1 MPRQGNII
9 FVIQPARGRRSEED
23 LGGGTTIKDMIVAC
37 VDQFKREKKTILRKE
52 DVYGLLVFIAHQ
64 CFSLLSHYSDGTR
77 IVKWTRAKPLL

>member
-37 VDQFKREKKTILRKE
+37 VDQFKREKKR
-52 DVYGLLVFIAHQ
+52 Y
-64 CFSLLSHYSDGTR
+64 
-77 IVKWTRAKPLL
+77 